1 MENNALTS
9 NLGKELKKS
18 INNAQKID
26 INVSF
31 LMESGVKLILNDL
44 EKAIEKGVKIR
55 ILTGNYL
62 NITQPQ
68 ALYLLFEKDID
79 LRFYSNPNH
88 SFHPKAYIFHNESDS
103 EIYIGSS
110 NLSKGALTDSI
121 EWNYHFKKSE
131 KTADFMHFQNTFN
144 DLFENKNKKYR
155 T

>member
-1 MENNALTS
+1 MENNAITK
-9 NLGKELKKS
+9 NLGNELKKS
-18 INNAQKID
+18 FENAESID
-26 INVSF
+26 IIVSF

-44 EKAIEKGVKIR
+44 KKAIEKGVKIR

-88 SFHPKAYIFHNESDS
+88 SFHPKAYIFHSKNDS

-110 NLSKGALTDSI
+110 NLSKGALT
-121 EWNYHFKKSE
+121 N
-131 KTADFMHFQNTFN
+131 
-144 DLFENKNKKYR
+144 
-155 T
+155 